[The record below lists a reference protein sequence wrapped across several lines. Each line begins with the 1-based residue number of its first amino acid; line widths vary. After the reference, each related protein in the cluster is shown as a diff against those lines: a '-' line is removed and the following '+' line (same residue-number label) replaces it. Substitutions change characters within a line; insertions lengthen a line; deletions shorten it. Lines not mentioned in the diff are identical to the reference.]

1 MPSRV
6 NTSRFQAR
14 VFTLAVLCISCSRIQ
29 IGHDLTHE
37 SSLSIRGPWY
47 AGLWFHLLIHPFPRS
62 VKLVIKVFKVSW
74 RTLVAYDLYRREPM
88 QVLLA
93 VISMCQISIWT
104 CQYYS
109 SIGELWGRPRAVIPS
124 FLSCFVPIYAIAST
138 PGLQHCG
145 QLWNSWNI
153 CLFLLWNSW
162 NYCLFLPLDRFIG
175 TMPFVVFSHYF

>member
-14 VFTLAVLCISCSRIQ
+14 VFALAVLCISCSRIQ
-29 IGHDLTHE
+29 IGRDLTHE

-62 VKLVIKVFKVSW
+62 VKFVIKVFRVSW
-74 RTLVAYDLYRREPM
+74 HTLVAYNLYRREPM

-104 CQYYS
+104 CRLVSYGVDPGQWSPLS
-109 SIGELWGRPRAVIPS
+109 SNVFLPS
-124 FLSCFVPIYAIAST
+124 TSSCMT
-138 PGLQHCG
+138 PGSSA
-145 QLWNSWNI
+145 LWSVLRNFLELLPLPSSWPFYWNYANF
-153 CLFLLWNSW
+153 CVFALFLM
-162 NYCLFLPLDRFIG
+162 FLI
-175 TMPFVVFSHYF
+175 